1 MTRQRAASWLT
12 CSSPRS
18 WGCRFESGWCCLW
31 QKKTKKQ
38 ICLYIIFNQTLSG
51 LRASLAS
58 SLTKM
63 TKERTFSHKL
73 VTTLSTNKATTY
85 SYLSLLCTKK
95 ANLCLFFVFFVL
107 FYHRFYRRNCSH
119 QKDSNSDRENRR
131 WACWPL
137 DHYGRNIQPILKMY
151 FIF

>member
-1 MTRQRAASWLT
+1 ML
-12 CSSPRS
+12 
-18 WGCRFESGWCCLW
+18 LV
-31 QKKTKKQ
+31 TKKQ

-85 SYLSLLCTKK
+85 SYLSLSLSLSLSLLCTKK
-95 ANLCLFFVFFVL
+95 ANLGLFFVYFCSFLSQILIGKTVDISGIRTRIVRIEGELADHLTTTAVAYNL
-107 FYHRFYRRNCSH
+107 FLRCTLYF
-119 QKDSNSDRENRR
+119 K
-131 WACWPL
+131 
-137 DHYGRNIQPILKMY
+137 LKV
-151 FIF
+151 IKP

>member
-1 MTRQRAASWLT
+1 ML
-12 CSSPRS
+12 
-18 WGCRFESGWCCLW
+18 LV
-31 QKKTKKQ
+31 TKKQ

-85 SYLSLLCTKK
+85 SYLSLSLLCTKK
-95 ANLCLFFVFFVL
+95 ANLCLFFVYFCSFLSQILIGKTVDISGIRTRIVRIEGELADHLTTTAVAYNL
-107 FYHRFYRRNCSH
+107 FLRCT
-119 QKDSNSDRENRR
+119 
-131 WACWPL
+131 L
-137 DHYGRNIQPILKMY
+137 Y
-151 FIF
+151 FKLNVIKP

>member
-1 MTRQRAASWLT
+1 ML
-12 CSSPRS
+12 
-18 WGCRFESGWCCLW
+18 LV
-31 QKKTKKQ
+31 TKKQ

-85 SYLSLLCTKK
+85 SYLSLSLLCTKK
-95 ANLCLFFVFFVL
+95 ANLCLFFVYFCSFLSQILIGKTVDISGIRTRIVRIEGELADHLTTTAVAYNL
-107 FYHRFYRRNCSH
+107 FLRCTLYF
-119 QKDSNSDRENRR
+119 K
-131 WACWPL
+131 
-137 DHYGRNIQPILKMY
+137 LKV
-151 FIF
+151 IKP